1 MIHSSGQNHGLRLGK
16 LLLEVSGVSGSK
28 GGWGWRGTQP
38 HHMHAQCPLYCKPNR
53 PPLAEWPNGGDKKK
67 RKKKSGFY
75 ESTHYNIVYALC
87 RLLNRIFS
95 VITESSFSGLFVK

>member
-1 MIHSSGQNHGLRLGK
+1 MSQ
-16 LLLEVSGVSGSK
+16 EVKGV
-28 GGWGWRGTQP
+28 GGGGV
-38 HHMHAQCPLYCKPNR
+38 PNPTICTHNALFTANQID
-53 PPLAEWPNGGDKKK
+53 PPSQWPNGGDKKK